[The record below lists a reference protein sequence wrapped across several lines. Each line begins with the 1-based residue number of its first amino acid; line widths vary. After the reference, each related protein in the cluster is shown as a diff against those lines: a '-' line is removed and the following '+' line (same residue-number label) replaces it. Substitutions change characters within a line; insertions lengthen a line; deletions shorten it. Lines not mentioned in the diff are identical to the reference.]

1 MSEIMVT
8 NREAAKISALTS
20 GKMDKCE
27 HLIGE
32 TICYLIK
39 IDSWIYLF
47 SNRKVN
53 WKLAK
58 IIENQREKQRRAIE
72 W

>member
-27 HLIGE
+27 FLIGE
-32 TICYLIK
+32 TILLSDQNRFMNLLI
-39 IDSWIYLF
+39 LQQ
-47 SNRKVN
+47 
-53 WKLAK
+53 
-58 IIENQREKQRRAIE
+58 ENQFKACKNN
-72 W
+72 

>member
-32 TICYLIK
+32 TILLSDQNRFMNLLILQQESQLK
-39 IDSWIYLF
+39 ACK
-47 SNRKVN
+47 NN
-53 WKLAK
+53 
-58 IIENQREKQRRAIE
+58 
-72 W
+72 

>member
-8 NREAAKISALTS
+8 NREAAKIPALTS

-32 TICYLIK
+32 TILLSDQNRFMNLLI
-39 IDSWIYLF
+39 L
-47 SNRKVN
+47 
-53 WKLAK
+53 
-58 IIENQREKQRRAIE
+58 Q
-72 W
+72 